1 MLPLLFFDMK
11 NSKLTKLPVVW
22 ALAALC
28 CLLWGS
34 AFPAIKTGYR
44 LFEIQ
49 SSDTANIILFAGIRF
64 LLAGILTI
72 LIFSFIERKP
82 LIPTKDA
89 LPPVCVLSLFQTVIQ
104 YIFFYLG
111 LAFTTGERASVIQ
124 GSNVFV
130 ALIITCFL
138 FKFEKFT
145 LNKLIGCI
153 LGFAG
158 VVLVSLDVFSQ
169 SINPSFIGEIMVF
182 ICTVSYSFS
191 SVFMKKYSERF
202 NPAMLSGWQFVL
214 GGAFMILVSLCMG
227 ASLIAA
233 SIKGIILLIY
243 LALVSAVAYS
253 LWSILLKSNPVSRV
267 AVCGSMTPV
276 FGFILSSIFAGEG
289 QKIGLFGVLALILV
303 ACGIIIV
310 NLSIDKKA

>member
-1 MLPLLFFDMK
+1 MDMK
-11 NSKLTKLPVVW
+11 NNKLSKLPVVW

-34 AFPAIKTGYR
+34 AFPVIKIGYR
-44 LFEIQ
+44 LFDIQ
-49 SSDTANIILFAGIRF
+49 SSDTADIILFAGIRF

-72 LIFSFIERKP
+72 IIFSFIERKP
-82 LIPTKDA
+82 L
-89 LPPVCVLSLFQTVIQ
+89 LPSKEAVAPVCVLSLFQTIIQ
-104 YIFFYLG
+104 YVFFYLG
-111 LAFTTGERASVIQ
+111 LAYTTGERASIIQ

-130 ALIITCFL
+130 ALMITCFV
-138 FKFEKFT
+138 FKLEKFR

-158 VVLVSLDVFSQ
+158 VILVSLDVFSQ
-169 SINPSFIGEIMVF
+169 SLNPSFIGEIMVF
-182 ICTVSYSFS
+182 VCTVSYSFS

-202 NPAMLSGWQFVL
+202 NPAMLSGWQFIL
-214 GGAFMILVSLCMG
+214 GGALMIGISLCMG
-227 ASLIAA
+227 ASPVTVT
-233 SIKGIILLIY
+233 IKGIILLIF

-289 QKIGLFGVLALILV
+289 EKVGLLGVLALIFV
-303 ACGIIIV
+303 AFGIIIV
-310 NLSIDKKA
+310 NVSIDKKA